1 VRLYRSTSEQVK
13 AKMKNLIEM
22 LKRHEGVRSTVYVCS
37 AGYETIGVGR
47 NISATGLGLSDDEV
61 DYLLQNDIER
71 VIKELSAEYRW
82 FNSLDDVRKD
92 AMIDISFNLG
102 ATRLRGFKR
111 ALAAMEVA
119 DYKLAAKEF
128 LDSKWS
134 QDVKGRAHELAS
146 MIETGEYLL

>member
-1 VRLYRSTSEQVK
+1 MTER
-13 AKMKNLIEM
+13 LIEM
-22 LKRHEGVRSTVYVCS
+22 LKRHEGVKSHIYLCS
-37 AGYETIGVGR
+37 AGFWTIGAGR
-47 NISATGLGLSDDEV
+47 NVDPNGGIGLSDDEA
-61 DYLLQNDIER
+61 DYLLENDIER
-71 VIKELSAEYRW
+71 VIKELSTEYPW

-134 QDVKGRAHELAS
+134 RDVKGRSHELAS

>member
-1 VRLYRSTSEQVK
+1 MTEKL
-13 AKMKNLIEM
+13 LDM
-22 LKRHEGVRSTVYVCS
+22 LKRHEGVKSHVYLCS

-47 NISATGLGLSDDEV
+47 NISKSGMGLSDDEV
-61 DYLLQNDIER
+61 DYLLENDIVR
-71 VIKELSAEYRW
+71 VIKELSSEYPW
-82 FNSLDDVRKD
+82 FRGLDDVRKD

-119 DYKLAAKEF
+119 DYTTAAKEF

-134 QDVKGRAHELAS
+134 RDVKGRATELCY
-146 MIETGEYLL
+146 MVETGNYL

>member
-1 VRLYRSTSEQVK
+1 MTDKL
-13 AKMKNLIEM
+13 LEM
-22 LKRHEGVRSTVYVCS
+22 LKRHEGVRSHVYLCS

-47 NISATGLGLSDDEV
+47 NISKSGMGLSDDEV
-61 DYLLQNDIER
+61 DYLLENDIAR
-71 VIKELSAEYRW
+71 VIKELSSEYPW
-82 FNSLDDVRKD
+82 FNDLDDVRKD

-102 ATRLRGFKR
+102 ATRLRGFKK

-119 DYKLAAKEF
+119 DYTLAAKEF

-134 QDVKGRAHELAS
+134 RDVKGRAHELAS

>member
-1 VRLYRSTSEQVK
+1 VTEKL
-13 AKMKNLIEM
+13 LEM
-22 LKRHEGVRSTVYVCS
+22 LKRHEGVRAHVYLCS

-47 NISATGLGLSDDEV
+47 NISKSGMGLSDDEV
-61 DYLLQNDIER
+61 DYLLQNDIVR
-71 VIKELSAEYRW
+71 VIKELSSEYRW

-119 DYKLAAKEF
+119 DYKMAAKEF

-134 QDVKGRAHELAS
+134 RDVKGRATELCY
-146 MIETGEYLL
+146 MIEMGSYL

>member
-1 VRLYRSTSEQVK
+1 VTEKL
-13 AKMKNLIEM
+13 LEM
-22 LKRHEGVRSTVYVCS
+22 LKRHEGVEHHIYRCS

-47 NISATGLGLSDDEV
+47 NISKSGMGLSDDEV
-61 DYLLQNDIER
+61 NYLLENDILR
-71 VIKELSAEYRW
+71 VLKELSAEYRW

-119 DYKLAAKEF
+119 DYKMAAKEF

-134 QDVKGRAHELAS
+134 RDVKGRATELCY
-146 MIETGEYLL
+146 MIEMGSYL

>member
-1 VRLYRSTSEQVK
+1 MTEKL
-13 AKMKNLIEM
+13 LEM
-22 LKRHEGVRSTVYVCS
+22 LKRHEGVKSHVYLCS

-47 NISATGLGLSDDEV
+47 NISKSGMGLSDDEV
-61 DYLLQNDIER
+61 NYLLENDIAR
-71 VIKELSAEYRW
+71 VIKELSSEYPW
-82 FNSLDDVRKD
+82 FNDLDDVRKD

-119 DYKLAAKEF
+119 DYKMAAKEF

-134 QDVKGRAHELAS
+134 RDVKGRATELCY
-146 MIETGEYLL
+146 MIEMGSYL

>member
-1 VRLYRSTSEQVK
+1 VTEKL
-13 AKMKNLIEM
+13 LEM
-22 LKRHEGVRSTVYVCS
+22 LKRHEGVEHHIYRCS
-37 AGYETIGVGR
+37 AGFWTIGAGR
-47 NISATGLGLSDDEV
+47 NVDPQGGLGLSDDEV

-102 ATRLRGFKR
+102 ATRLRGFRR

-119 DYKLAAKEF
+119 DYKTAAKEF

-134 QDVKGRAHELAS
+134 RDVKGRATELCY
-146 MIETGEYLL
+146 MIEMGSYL

>member
-1 VRLYRSTSEQVK
+1 MTEQ
-13 AKMKNLIEM
+13 LLEM
-22 LKRHEGVRSTVYVCS
+22 LKRHEGVKSHVYLCS

-47 NISATGLGLSDDEV
+47 NISKSGMGLSGDVV
-61 DYLLQNDIER
+61 DYLLENDIVR
-71 VIKELSAEYRW
+71 VIKELSSEYPW
-82 FNSLDDVRKD
+82 FKDLDDVRKD

-119 DYKLAAKEF
+119 DYKMAAKEF

-134 QDVKGRAHELAS
+134 RDVKGRATELCY
-146 MIETGEYLL
+146 MIEMGSYL